1 MNSKVIYDTSLIKI
15 MNSFDR
21 ITRAKLKDCIFEE
34 DKIIFIVES
43 GELGKALGKNAAN
56 VKRLAELLRKKIKLV
71 EFNENMLQMIKNFIH
86 PLKVDNI
93 YEEEG
98 IVVLES
104 QDTKVKGLLIG
115 RAAQNLRKLEEYIK
129 RYFSNLKEIKVV

>member
-1 MNSKVIYDTSLIKI
+1 MSSKVIYDANILGI
-15 MNSFDR
+15 MNSFGK

-34 DKIIFIVES
+34 EKIIFIVEP
-43 GELGKALGKNAAN
+43 GELGKSLGKNAAN
-56 VKRLAELLRKKIKLV
+56 VRRLSEAFRKKIKIV
-71 EFNENMLQMIKNFIH
+71 EYSDEMLKLIQNFIH
-86 PLKVDNI
+86 PLKIENI
-93 YEEEG
+93 YEQDG

-104 QDTKVKGLLIG
+104 QDQKVKGLLIG